1 MRKPNY
7 ELTPKKD
14 LSLSE
19 KWIMENETLVTEFVS
34 TGLTNRLQLQVVLF
48 VIFLLVYVAL
58 FWETWG

>member
-19 KWIMENETLVTEFVS
+19 KWIMENETLVTECVS

-58 FWETWG
+58 FWEPWG